1 MNKNISVIIPTFKR
15 EQVLLDTLSLLIKQ
29 IKPGDEILVMDQ
41 TQAHEPRINNQ
52 LAAWNASSA
61 IRWMRLQE
69 PSITKSMNLG
79 AIQAKNDLLLFLDD
93 DIVPVSGLL
102 KAHKE
107 AHQRSM
113 AKDDIWVVAG
123 RITQP
128 WQSTEIASPS
138 ARNDVTRKGKGF
150 DFNSTDRQYVTEA
163 MAGNLSVLK
172 SKFFEI
178 GGFDENFKAVAYRFE
193 KEFAERLI
201 GHGGKILFEPSA
213 GIRHLQAANGG
224 VRFAGIHGRSFLPY
238 HSVGEYYYFFRS
250 KKVKHKLLS
259 SFRRLFGSVCT
270 KHHLLHPWYIPA
282 TLIAETGGFFW
293 GVSLYLQGP
302 RLMRRQAPI
311 KNRKIKLAVFSPYP
325 IQYYIPWF
333 KGLAQQEG
341 IDLKVYYGFIPSEKQ
356 QGYGF
361 NASFKWDVPMFEG
374 YKWKIVPNARKKPG
388 FNSFFASSTPGIT
401 KVFAEDR
408 PDAVVLIGWSFLPL
422 VQALMACRKLKI
434 PTIVRGDSNNLKKRN
449 FLVKLIHLNLLSKY
463 DAFLAV
469 GKLNRKFYLDY
480 GVPADSIFQARHF
493 VDNGF
498 FEARLNEIKD
508 ARPTIRNKWKIPE
521 NATCFLFCG
530 KLQEKKRVF
539 DLLKA
544 FEKAFS
550 KNSSIHLL
558 ISGDG
563 ELTREAKDFV
573 MEKKLPVT
581 FTGFLNQTEIVK
593 AYLAA
598 DCLVLPSDHG
608 ETWGLVVNEAFVCG
622 LPAIV
627 SDRVGCGPDLVLDGV
642 TGYIFPFGDINA
654 LAGMFLK
661 CASDKVKLAQMGKQ
675 AKELIANYSAE
686 NTVKGTIEAVRYV
699 LKGEGEK
706 GQGLTKSDMC
716 CIL

>member
-1 MNKNISVIIPTFKR
+1 MIKNISVIIPTYQR
-15 EQVLLDTLSLLIKQ
+15 EKVLLDTLAGLIKQ
-29 IKPGDEILVMDQ
+29 IEPGDEILVMDQ
-41 TQAHEPRINNQ
+41 TQAHETGTTSQ
-52 LAAWNASSA
+52 LAAWNASGL
-61 IRWMRLQE
+61 IKWICLQE

-79 AIQAKNDLLLFLDD
+79 AIRAKNEILLFLDD
-93 DIVPVSGLL
+93 DIVPDGGLL
-102 KAHKE
+102 KAHREVYQK
-107 AHQRSM
+107 S
-113 AKDDIWVVAG
+113 DIWAVAG
-123 RITQP
+123 QVIQP
-128 WQSTEIASPS
+128 WQSSASQ
-138 ARNDVTRKGKGF
+138 NINEV
-150 DFNSTDRQYVTEA
+150 

-172 SKFFEI
+172 SKFFEV
-178 GGFDENFKAVAYRFE
+178 GGFDENFRAVAYRFE

-201 GHGGKILFEPSA
+201 ERGGKILFESSA
-213 GIRHLQAANGG
+213 IIQHLQAVNGG
-224 VRFAGIHGRSFLPY
+224 VRFAGRHDRSFLPY
-238 HSVGEYYYFFRS
+238 HSVGEYYYFLRS

-259 SFRRLFGSVCT
+259 SLKRLFSSVCT

-302 RLMRRQAPI
+302 RLV
-311 KNRKIKLAVFSPYP
+311 NNNKIKLAVFSPYP